1 MVVST
6 PMTDSTPLN
15 FRKIAALVAAAGT
28 LFWLYTF
35 YAIAHVPPGD
45 GTGFQWLA
53 VIPLGM
59 IFGVFFLPA
68 WLLVAIGRLPRF
80 TTVFGLCGLIAFSV
94 VWAQLLTE
102 FPKAQLY

>member
-1 MVVST
+1 MPLS
-6 PMTDSTPLN
+6 SQLN
-15 FRKIAALVAAAGT
+15 FRMIAAFVAAAGT

-53 VIPLGM
+53 VFPLGM
-59 IFGVFFLPA
+59 IFALFFLPA

-80 TTVFGLCGLIAFSV
+80 TMLFGLCGLIAFAI

-102 FPKAQLY
+102 FPKIQLY

>member
-1 MVVST
+1 MSSSTLNVRMLAVV
-6 PMTDSTPLN
+6 
-15 FRKIAALVAAAGT
+15 VAAAGT

-53 VIPLGM
+53 VIPLGV

-68 WLLVAIGRLPRF
+68 WLLLAVGRLPRF
-80 TTVFGLCGLIAFSV
+80 TAALGIFGLIAFAV
-94 VWAQLLTE
+94 VWMQLLSE
-102 FPKAQLY
+102 FPKS

>member
-1 MVVST
+1 
-6 PMTDSTPLN
+6 MTRPFSHAMTGVGPLL
-15 FRKIAALVAAAGT
+15 RCLDRAAGS
-28 LFWLYTF
+28 LSGL
-35 YAIAHVPPGD
+35 
-45 GTGFQWLA
+45 LA
-53 VIPLGM
+53 LLGIPLGM

-80 TTVFGLCGLIAFSV
+80 TTVFGLCGLIAFAV